1 MTTFAAIDFETA
13 NHSPNSACAVGLA
26 VVKGSRIIRREQ
38 YLIRPPE
45 RQFAFTYLHGL
56 SWEDVRDAPTF
67 DDLWPTLLGRIAD
80 TGFLAAHN
88 ASFDRNVLAS
98 CCRTYGLQPP
108 SQAFVCT
115 VKLAR
120 TVWNVYPTKLPDV
133 CRHLSIPLHHHE
145 AGSDAE
151 ACARIV
157 IAAAEAG
164 WRYDAAHA
172 AETRG
177 K

>member
-1 MTTFAAIDFETA
+1 MLHQRTTMKTFVAIDFETA
-13 NHSPNSACAVGLA
+13 NYSANSACAVGLA
-26 VVKGSRIIRREQ
+26 VVKGGRIIRREQ

-45 RQFAFTYLHGL
+45 RQFVFTYLHGL
-56 SWEDVRDAPTF
+56 AWEDVRDAPTF
-67 DDLWPTLLGRIAD
+67 EELWPTLLEGVAGA
-80 TGFLAAHN
+80 GFLAAHN

-108 SQAFVCT
+108 SQPFVCT
-115 VKLAR
+115 VRLAR
-120 TVWNVYPTKLPDV
+120 NLWSVYPTKLPDV

-157 IAAAEAG
+157 IAAAKAG
-164 WRYDAAHA
+164 WRYG
-172 AETRG
+172 T
-177 K
+177 